1 MFYIIGL
8 GLGDPEDIT
17 VKGLNIIKQCERVYL
32 ESYTS
37 ILCCGQEKLEEFY
50 GRKLILADRE
60 MVEQR
65 ADEILEGADTQSIAF
80 LVVGDPFGAT
90 THTDLM
96 LRAKEKGIKTAIVHN
111 ASIMNAI
118 GCCGLQLY
126 HFGETVSIPY
136 WDDSWK
142 PDSFYDKIVANL
154 EHGLHTLCLLDIK
167 VKEPTLES
175 LMKKKR
181 EYMPPRFMSVSEAA
195 GQLLEIVANK
205 SAQSEA
211 DNNGPQ
217 KEHGLKENSLVVG
230 LARVG
235 HETQQIVACSLRE
248 MEHID
253 LGPPLHSLI
262 IPNRNLH
269 ALEKEFLQQFAEL
282 NQQLL

>member
-1 MFYIIGL
+1 MFSYIQYSTMKYFAAL
-8 GLGDPEDIT
+8 
-17 VKGLNIIKQCERVYL
+17 KH
-32 ESYTS
+32 
-37 ILCCGQEKLEEFY
+37 EEFY

-65 ADEILEGADTQSIAF
+65 ADEILEAADIQSIAF

-90 THTDLM
+90 THTDLI
-96 LRAKEKGIKTAIVHN
+96 LRAKEKGIKTSIVHN

-154 EHGLHTLCLLDIK
+154 QHGLHTLCLLDIK

-195 GQLLEIVANK
+195 EQLLAIVANK
-205 SAQSEA
+205 SPSEA
-211 DNNGPQ
+211 DNKRLQ
-217 KEHGLKENSLVVG
+217 KEHGLNENSLVVG

-235 HETQQIVACSLRE
+235 HETQQIAACSLRE
-248 MEHID
+248 MKDFD

-269 ALEKEFLQQFAEL
+269 PLEQEFLQQFSEL

>member
-17 VKGLNIIKQCERVYL
+17 VKGLSIIKQCERVYL

-37 ILCCGQEKLEEFY
+37 ILCCGKEKLEAFY
-50 GRKLILADRE
+50 GRNLILADRE

-65 ADEILEGADTQSIAF
+65 ADEILEGAENQSIAF

-90 THTDLM
+90 THTDLL
-96 LRAKEKGIKTAIVHN
+96 LRAKEKGISTSVVHN
-111 ASIMNAI
+111 ASIMNAV

-136 WDDSWK
+136 WDDTWK
-142 PDSFYDKIVANL
+142 PDSFYEKIAANL

-195 GQLLEIVANK
+195 SQLLEIVANK
-205 SAQSEA
+205 SSVDGDAPNSE
-211 DNNGPQ
+211 Q
-217 KEHGLKENSLVVG
+217 RHGLTEQSLLVG

-235 HETQQIVACSLRE
+235 HETQKIVACSLKE
-248 MEHID
+248 MKDVD

-262 IPNRNLH
+262 IPNGRLH
-269 ALEKEFLQQFAEL
+269 PLETEFLQQFAEL
-282 NQQLL
+282 DLQKS